1 MFWRNLVI
9 AAACVCPIAAAGCDN
24 ISTVSGYFSLPSE
37 TTGKDRVIN
46 SPIDQVALRTQAT
59 LSSLGY
65 VANVN
70 KQGEEVRVSSKNS
83 YGDKFVV
90 ILTSVNTKEGDQT
103 RARIEWDGNRDDQ
116 TGFVILAQLEKA
128 GQK

>member
-1 MFWRNLVI
+1 MVWRNLVI
-9 AAACVCPIAAAGCDN
+9 AAACVGFMAAAGCDN
-24 ISTVSGYFSLPSE
+24 LNTVSGYLTLQGES
-37 TTGKDRVIN
+37 TAKDRVIN
-46 SPIDQVALRTQAT
+46 APIDQVSLKTQAT

-65 VANVN
+65 VANLN
-70 KQGEEVRVSSKNS
+70 RQGEEVRVSTKNS

-90 ILTSVNTKEGDQT
+90 ILTSVKTKDGEQT

-116 TGFVILAQLEKA
+116 TGFMILAQLEKA